1 MKILKKS
8 KTSKKNK
15 LLKKVKKGLKILI
28 NLKKSPYESIAQNK
42 NFGQGFLAEGQK
54 SLSTS

>member
-1 MKILKKS
+1 MKIVKKS

-28 NLKKSPYESIAQNK
+28 NLKKAQIK
-42 NFGQGFLAEGQK
+42 A
-54 SLSTS
+54 